1 MGEGPVGLAPV
12 DAGGGLADAD
22 EPGGHDGVGG
32 EGAPD
37 GLTRTSSPR
46 RSALRRTTS
55 CAVNGACNSAVSTG
69 RSKAPAFSAASRADG
84 ESVNSRTPSPCAS
97 MRWSIP

>member
-1 MGEGPVGLAPV
+1 MREGPVGLAPV
-12 DAGGGLADAD
+12 NAGGGLADTD
-22 EPGGHDGVGG
+22 EPRGHDGVGG
-32 EGAPD
+32 EGTPD
-37 GLTRTSSPR
+37 GLTRTSPPR

-69 RSKAPAFSAASRADG
+69 RSNTPAFSAASRVDG
-84 ESVNSRTPSPCAS
+84 ESVNSRTPNPCAS